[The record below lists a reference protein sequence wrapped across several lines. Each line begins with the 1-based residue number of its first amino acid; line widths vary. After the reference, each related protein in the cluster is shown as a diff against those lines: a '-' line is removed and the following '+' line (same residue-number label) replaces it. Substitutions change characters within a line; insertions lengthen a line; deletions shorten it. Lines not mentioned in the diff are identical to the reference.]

1 MDYYKNSAE
10 ISGSKE
16 SFTASQRYL
25 DRLLARYSGT
35 FNIYMP
41 YSIGG
46 ITFPA
51 YGYFCSHVEKFILTR
66 NTNMW
71 SSDSFEHILFLPKE
85 EVTSDD
91 VFKMKQILLDYV
103 EPKLVLKGEELPP
116 PNHMYSYM
124 SVILISEKT
133 PDKNTVRAVKKL
145 SYDKGYQMNMR
156 GFSQI
161 QICLVSLEDEKVY
174 HNFAASKKKKIL
186 KAIFKE
192 VREGKIGFKALCEK
206 QGIEPFVQE
215 EPIN

>member
-1 MDYYKNSAE
+1 MDFVKNDTE
-10 ISGSKE
+10 ITE
-16 SFTASQRYL
+16 NITALSMSEKYL

-41 YSIGG
+41 YVIGG

-51 YGYFCSHVEKFILTR
+51 YGYFFSHVEKFVLTR

-71 SSDSFEHILFLPKE
+71 SSDSYEHILFLPKDR
-85 EVTSDD
+85 VTVED
-91 VFKMKQILLDYV
+91 VAQMKRILLDYV
-103 EPKLVLKGEELPP
+103 EPQLVRGGEELPP

-133 PDKNTVRAVKKL
+133 PDKDTVKAVKKL
-145 SYDKGYQMNMR
+145 SFDKGYQMNMR

-161 QICLVSLEDEKVY
+161 QICLVSIEEEKIY

-186 KAIFKE
+186 KGIFKE
-192 VREGKIGFKALCEK
+192 VKEGKIGFKALCEK
-206 QGIEPFVQE
+206 QDVEPYRQE
-215 EPIN
+215 EPIV

>member
-1 MDYYKNSAE
+1 MDFVKNDTE
-10 ISGSKE
+10 ITE
-16 SFTASQRYL
+16 NTTALSMSEKYL

-41 YSIGG
+41 YVIGG
-46 ITFPA
+46 IEFPA
-51 YGYFCSHVEKFILTR
+51 YGYFCSHVEKFVLTR

-71 SSDSFEHILFLPKE
+71 SSDSYEHILFLSKDK
-85 EVTSDD
+85 VTVED
-91 VFKMKQILLDYV
+91 VIQMKHLLLDYV

-133 PDKNTVRAVKKL
+133 PDKDTVKAIKKL
-145 SYDKGYQMNMR
+145 SFDKGYQMNMR

-161 QICLVSLEDEKVY
+161 QICLVSIEEEKIY

-186 KAIFKE
+186 KGIFKE
-192 VREGKIGFKALCEK
+192 VKEGKIGFKALCEK
-206 QGIEPFVQE
+206 QGVEPFRQE
-215 EPIN
+215 EPIA